1 MEKKI
6 FPITNENVGVR
17 VDVFLS
23 GKTGLTRSH
32 VKKICDNGGLTVNG
46 KIQKSNYKLKAN
58 DIIEL
63 DVCDSEKLDL
73 TPENIPIDIV
83 YQDKDVA
90 VINKPQ
96 GMTVHAGNGTNGKT
110 LVNALLY
117 HLDSLSGIN
126 GVIRPGIV
134 HRIDKNTSG
143 LLVVAKNDKAHVS
156 LAKQLENKTCRRIY
170 VALLEGI
177 VKTDDGVI
185 DTCIGRDTAN
195 RTKMAVVKS
204 GRRAITEYK
213 VIERYEKGY
222 TLCRFSLKTGRTH
235 QIRVHCKYMGHPIV
249 GDAEYGYKNC
259 KFNLNGQLLHA
270 ERLEFVHP
278 STGKLVSFYA
288 PVPDYFENIL
298 NKIK

>member
-177 VKTDDGVI
+177 VKTDDGVV

>member
-1 MEKKI
+1 M

-177 VKTDDGVI
+177 VKTDDGVV

>member
-63 DVCDSEKLDL
+63 DLCDSEKLDL

-235 QIRVHCKYMGHPIV
+235 QIRVHCKYMGYPIV